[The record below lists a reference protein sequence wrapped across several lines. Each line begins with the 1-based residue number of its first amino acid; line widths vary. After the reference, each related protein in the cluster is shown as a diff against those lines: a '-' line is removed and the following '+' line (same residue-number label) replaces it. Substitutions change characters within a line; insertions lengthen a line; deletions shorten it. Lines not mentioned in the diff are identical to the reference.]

1 MDLLMFLSEWKEA
14 HMGTIVIVLILSL
27 VGLVVVVSTFAL
39 VRGFRAYLRTRG
51 KRLVTCPENHC
62 TAAVELDAQ
71 GAALKAFRGGTYL
84 CLRDCSRWP
93 EKHDCAQDCLAE
105 VEASGQAC
113 LVRSIVAGW
122 YQGKT
127 CVYCH
132 KPVDDVADWTGHMP
146 GLLDPDYK
154 TVSWGD
160 VPPEKLPEV
169 FRTHKPVCWSCHIA
183 ETFRREHPEL
193 VTDRPAR
200 W

>member
-1 MDLLMFLSEWKEA
+1 MS
-14 HMGTIVIVLILSL
+14 TVIMVVILSL
-27 VGLVVVVSTFAL
+27 AAL
-39 VRGFRAYLRTRG
+39 ALGMMIFMSVRAIRSYSRARG

-62 TAAVELDAQ
+62 AASVELDAK
-71 GAALKAFRGGTYL
+71 GAALKAFRGGTYH
-84 CLRDCSRWP
+84 CLQDCSRWP
-93 EKHDCAQDCLAE
+93 EKKDCAQDCLSQ
-105 VEASGQAC
+105 VEALGEGC

-122 YQGKT
+122 YHGKV

-132 KPVDDVADWTGHMP
+132 KPVDNVAEWTGHIP
-146 GLLDPDYK
+146 ALLTPDSK
-154 TVSWGD
+154 TVSWSD

-169 FRTHKPVCWSCHIA
+169 FAIYKPVCWSCHIA